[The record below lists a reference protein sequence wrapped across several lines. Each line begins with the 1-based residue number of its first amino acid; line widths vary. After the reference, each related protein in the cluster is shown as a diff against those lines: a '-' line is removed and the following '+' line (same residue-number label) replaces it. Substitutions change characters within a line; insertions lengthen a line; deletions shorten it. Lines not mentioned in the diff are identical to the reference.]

1 MSENQQHSHLIG
13 LTTDIVTSYVSN
25 NSVPM
30 DQLGQFI
37 DVVYTTLSE
46 LNNSNNSS
54 PQVLVPAIPIKK
66 SVTYD
71 YIICLE
77 DGKKFKS
84 IKRHLKTAYNM
95 TPEEYK
101 TKWNL
106 PSDYPMVAPSYSEKR
121 SQLANSMGLGKSSK
135 FLWQKIASHE

>member
-1 MSENQQHSHLIG
+1 MG
-13 LTTDIVTSYVSN
+13 LTTDIVSSYVSN
-25 NSVPM
+25 NSVPS
-30 DQLGQFI
+30 DQLGRFI
-37 DVVYTTLSE
+37 DVVYSTLSD
-46 LNNSNNSS
+46 LNNSKNSS
-54 PQVLVPAIPIKK
+54 QQDIVPAIPIKK

-71 YIICLE
+71 YIVCLE

-101 TKWNL
+101 AKWNL

-121 SQLANSMGLGKSSK
+121 SQLANSMGLGKK
-135 FLWQKIASHE
+135 FEIPLAKNRKS

>member
-1 MSENQQHSHLIG
+1 MG
-13 LTTDIVTSYVSN
+13 LTTDIVSSYVSN
-25 NSVPM
+25 NSVPS
-30 DQLGQFI
+30 DQLGRFI
-37 DVVYTTLSE
+37 DVVYSTLSD
-46 LNNSNNSS
+46 LNNSKNSS
-54 PQVLVPAIPIKK
+54 QQDIVPAIPIKK

-101 TKWNL
+101 AKWNL

-121 SQLANSMGLGKSSK
+121 SQLANSMGLGKK
-135 FLWQKIASHE
+135 FEIPEAKNRKS

>member
-71 YIICLE
+71 YIVCLE

-121 SQLANSMGLGKSSK
+121 SQLANSMGLGKK
-135 FLWQKIASHE
+135 FEIPEAKNRKS

>member
-71 YIICLE
+71 YIVCLE

-101 TKWNL
+101 AKWNL

-121 SQLANSMGLGKSSK
+121 SQLANSMGLGKK
-135 FLWQKIASHE
+135 FEIPLAKNRKS

>member
-1 MSENQQHSHLIG
+1 MG
-13 LTTDIVTSYVSN
+13 LTTDIVSSYVSN
-25 NSVPM
+25 NSVPS
-30 DQLGQFI
+30 DQLGRFI
-37 DVVYTTLSE
+37 DVVYSTLSD
-46 LNNSNNSS
+46 LNNSKNSS
-54 PQVLVPAIPIKK
+54 QQDIVPAIPIKK

-71 YIICLE
+71 YIVCLE

-101 TKWNL
+101 AKWNL

-121 SQLANSMGLGKSSK
+121 SQLANSMGLGKK
-135 FLWQKIASHE
+135 FEIPEAKNRKS

>member
-101 TKWNL
+101 AKWNL

-121 SQLANSMGLGKSSK
+121 SQLANSMGLGKK
-135 FLWQKIASHE
+135 FEIPLAKNRKS